1 MNLQFKK
8 LYIEGFMSFDNAEL
22 DLCDK
27 GYVLVTGINKNSED
41 AALSNGSGK
50 SSIWE
55 SLVWALTGSTIR
67 GSKDIVNQNTT
78 TGTLVRVCFSS
89 NGHEYDITRTKNHE
103 KYKTNLIIKIDGK
116 DCSGKGIKD
125 GEKLLSEYLPDIT
138 SELLGSVIILG
149 QGLPQRFSN
158 NTPSGRKELLETLSK
173 SDFMI
178 SDLKARV
185 AKRKLELS
193 EGSVELSKNLAVEEN
208 VLNMK
213 QRELKEAKDSLEEK
227 EKLSD
232 SEIESLRK
240 DISNLEDSLKIKTD
254 RLNELKESLDV
265 VLSDIE
271 KRKDE
276 LNEELERF
284 LSENKEPE
292 EDIERWNNLKADIR
306 NLSSEIEKLKNVED
320 VCPTCGQK
328 LPDVHKIDTSDMEQ
342 ELSSM
347 QAEEASL
354 SEYISNIRWDIERKR
369 QSILYYINNDE
380 FTIEKSKEKEDA
392 QKEIK
397 ELEQEVGSD
406 THYINNLKIELVKKE
421 TDYRN
426 NENICNELKKKI
438 SNIEEAIEI
447 SKDKILYYNNDSEE
461 YSKRTDI
468 ISKFDTALKRDFRGY
483 LLEDVISY
491 IDKKIKEYGKIL
503 FHSDKISFALSGNNI
518 SITYQGK
525 EIESLSG
532 GERQKVD
539 LLIQFSIR
547 DMLCKHLGFSTNIL
561 VLDEIFDNLDALGCE
576 GVIDLISKH
585 LSDVSSVFIVTHRGD
600 LSIPQDT
607 VITVEKDENGI
618 SKLI

>member
-1 MNLQFKK
+1 
-8 LYIEGFMSFDNAEL
+8 MSFDKAEL
-22 DLCDK
+22 DLCDR
-27 GYVLVTGINKNSED
+27 GYVLVTGINKNLED
-41 AALSNGSGK
+41 SALSNGSGK

-55 SLVWALTGSTIR
+55 SIIWALTGNTVR
-67 GSKDIVNQNTT
+67 GSKDVVNQNTT

-89 NGHEYDITRTKNHE
+89 DGHDYDITRTRNHKE
-103 KYKTNLIIKIDGK
+103 YKTNLIIKIDGK

-138 SELLGSVIILG
+138 PELLCSVIILG

-178 SDLKARV
+178 SDLKNRV
-185 AKRKLELS
+185 SKRKAELT
-193 EGSVELSKNLAVEEN
+193 EGSIELSKNLAVTEN
-208 VLNMK
+208 TLSLK
-213 QRELKEAKDSLEEK
+213 QKELDDAKKSLEEK
-227 EKLSD
+227 EKLND
-232 SEIESLRK
+232 SEISSLRN
-240 DISNLEDSLKIKTD
+240 DIANLENLLKVKTYNLDELKD
-254 RLNELKESLDV
+254 RLNAVSSEVE
-265 VLSDIE
+265 E
-271 KRKDE
+271 RKDE

-306 NLSSEIEKLKNVED
+306 NLSSEIEKLKNVAD

-342 ELSSM
+342 KLSSM
-347 QAEEASL
+347 VTEESSL
-354 SEYISNIRWDIERKR
+354 AEYISGIKWDIERKR
-369 QSILYYINNDE
+369 QSILYSINNDE
-380 FTIEKSKEKEDA
+380 FTVEKSREKDSIK
-392 QKEIK
+392 KEIK
-397 ELEQEVGSD
+397 ALEQEVSSD
-406 THYINNLKIELVKKE
+406 IYNINNLKVELAKKE
-421 TDYRN
+421 ADYNN
-426 NENICNELKKKI
+426 NENICNELRKKI
-438 SNIEEAIEI
+438 SNTEESIKTSRE
-447 SKDKILYYNNDSEE
+447 KILYYNNEIEE

-483 LLEDVISY
+483 LLEDIISY

-503 FHSDKISFALSGNNI
+503 FNSDKINFLLSGNNI

-547 DMLCKHLGFSTNIL
+547 DMLCRHIGFSTNIL
-561 VLDEIFDNLDALGCE
+561 VLDEIFDNLDSLGCE
-576 GVIDLISKH
+576 GVIELISKH

-600 LSIPQDT
+600 LAIPQDT
-607 VITVEKDENGI
+607 VITVEKDESGI
-618 SKLI
+618 SRLI

>member
-1 MNLQFKK
+1 
-8 LYIEGFMSFDNAEL
+8 MSFDTAEL

-27 GYVLVTGINKNSED
+27 GYVLVTGVNKNSED

-55 SLVWALTGSTIR
+55 SLVWALTGNTIR

-89 NGHEYDITRTKNHE
+89 NGHDYDITRAKNHKE
-103 KYKTNLIIKIDGK
+103 YKTNLIIKIDGK

-193 EGSVELSKNLAVEEN
+193 EGSIELSKNLAVEEN

-213 QRELKEAKDSLEEK
+213 QRELKEAKESLEEK

-232 SEIESLRK
+232 SEIENLK
-240 DISNLEDSLKIKTD
+240 DDIKDLEDSLKIKTD
-254 RLNELKESLDV
+254 RLNWLKDSLDA

-276 LNEELERF
+276 LNAELEKF

-292 EDIERWNNLKADIR
+292 EDIERWNDLKAGIR
-306 NLSSEIEKLKNVED
+306 NLSSEIDKLKNVTD

-328 LPDVHKIDTSDMEQ
+328 LPDVHKIDTSGMEQ

-347 QAEEASL
+347 QAEESYLA
-354 SEYISNIRWDIERKR
+354 EYISNIRLDIERKR
-369 QSILYYINNDE
+369 QSILYSINNDE
-380 FTIEKSKEKEDA
+380 FTIEKSKEKEDT
-392 QKEIK
+392 QEEIK
-397 ELEQEVGSD
+397 GLEQEVSSD
-406 THYINNLKIELVKKE
+406 NNYINSLRVELAKKE
-421 TDYRN
+421 SEYNN
-426 NENICNELKKKI
+426 NENICKELRKKI
-438 SNIEEAIEI
+438 ANTEESIKI
-447 SKDKILYYNNDSEE
+447 SEDKILYYNNEIED
-461 YSKRTDI
+461 YSKRMDI
-468 ISKFDTALKRDFRGY
+468 VSKFDTALKRDFRGY

-561 VLDEIFDNLDALGCE
+561 VLDEIFDNLDSLGCD
-576 GVIDLISKH
+576 GIIDLISKH

-600 LSIPQDT
+600 LAIPQDT
-607 VITVEKDENGI
+607 VITVEKDDDGI
-618 SKLI
+618 SRLV

>member
-1 MNLQFKK
+1 M
-8 LYIEGFMSFDNAEL
+8 
-22 DLCDK
+22 
-27 GYVLVTGINKNSED
+27 
-41 AALSNGSGK
+41 
-50 SSIWE
+50 
-55 SLVWALTGSTIR
+55 
-67 GSKDIVNQNTT
+67 
-78 TGTLVRVCFSS
+78 
-89 NGHEYDITRTKNHE
+89 
-103 KYKTNLIIKIDGK
+103 
-116 DCSGKGIKD
+116 
-125 GEKLLSEYLPDIT
+125 
-138 SELLGSVIILG
+138 
-149 QGLPQRFSN
+149 
-158 NTPSGRKELLETLSK
+158 
-173 SDFMI
+173 
-178 SDLKARV
+178 
-185 AKRKLELS
+185 
-193 EGSVELSKNLAVEEN
+193 
-208 VLNMK
+208 
-213 QRELKEAKDSLEEK
+213 
-227 EKLSD
+227 
-232 SEIESLRK
+232 
-240 DISNLEDSLKIKTD
+240 
-254 RLNELKESLDV
+254 KESLDV

-503 FHSDKISFALSGNNI
+503 FHSDKISFALSGNNS
-518 SITYQGK
+518 SITYQG
-525 EIESLSG
+525 
-532 GERQKVD
+532 QAPW
-539 LLIQFSIR
+539 IQYQYPCAR
-547 DMLCKHLGFSTNIL
+547 
-561 VLDEIFDNLDALGCE
+561 
-576 GVIDLISKH
+576 
-585 LSDVSSVFIVTHRGD
+585 
-600 LSIPQDT
+600 
-607 VITVEKDENGI
+607 
-618 SKLI
+618 